1 MTTCEMCNYAGEH
14 AEFVDVF
21 GGLIV
26 CADFGGCIN
35 RQAAAQ
41 PHDYE
46 LAVLAQ
52 DRSAYE
58 KKRKEA
64 QQNGQRVSNL

>member
-1 MTTCEMCNYAGEH
+1 MATCEMRNYAGEP

-26 CADFGGCIN
+26 CADFGGCIS

-41 PHDYE
+41 PQNYE

-52 DRSAYE
+52 DRAAYE
-58 KKRKEA
+58 KRKEA
-64 QQNGQRVSNL
+64 QER

>member
-1 MTTCEMCNYAGEH
+1 MICEMCNYTAEP

-26 CADFGGCIN
+26 CADFGGCVN

-41 PHDYE
+41 PQNYE
-46 LAVLAQ
+46 IAVLAQ
-52 DRSAYE
+52 DRTAYD

>member
-1 MTTCEMCNYAGEH
+1 MICEMCNYAGEP

-41 PHDYE
+41 PQNYE
-46 LAVLAQ
+46 IAVLAQ
-52 DRSAYE
+52 DRTAYD

>member
-1 MTTCEMCNYAGEH
+1 MITCEMCNYAGEH

-21 GGLIV
+21 GGLVV

-35 RQAAAQ
+35 RQAER
-41 PHDYE
+41 PLDYE

-52 DRSAYE
+52 DRAAYE
-58 KKRKEA
+58 KRKEA
-64 QQNGQRVSNL
+64 QQNGQRISNL

>member
-1 MTTCEMCNYAGEH
+1 MICEMCNYAGEP

-21 GGLIV
+21 GGLVV
-26 CADFGGCIN
+26 CADFGGCVS

-52 DRSAYE
+52 DRAANCRLELTPMS
-58 KKRKEA
+58 
-64 QQNGQRVSNL
+64 GLTGLIG

>member
-1 MTTCEMCNYAGEH
+1 MTTCEMCNCAGEP
-14 AEFVDVF
+14 AEFVEVF

-26 CADFGGCIN
+26 CADFGGCIS

-46 LAVLAQ
+46 LTALAQ
-52 DRSAYE
+52 DRVAYDE
-58 KKRKEA
+58 KRNE
-64 QQNGQRVSNL
+64 S

>member
-1 MTTCEMCNYAGEH
+1 MTTCEMCNYSGEP

-21 GGLIV
+21 GGLVV

-35 RQAAAQ
+35 RQQAER
-41 PHDYE
+41 PLDYE
-46 LAVLAQ
+46 IAVLAQ
-52 DRSAYE
+52 DRTAYD

>member
-1 MTTCEMCNYAGEH
+1 MCNYAGEH

-21 GGLIV
+21 GGLVV
-26 CADFGGCIN
+26 CADFGGCLN

-46 LAVLAQ
+46 LAALAQ
-52 DRSAYE
+52 DRAAYE
-58 KKRKEA
+58 KRKEA
-64 QQNGQRVSNL
+64 RQNGQRISNL

>member
-1 MTTCEMCNYAGEH
+1 MICDFCNYAGEP

-35 RQAAAQ
+35 RQEAAQ
-41 PHDYE
+41 PHNYE
-46 LAVLAQ
+46 LAAQAQ
-52 DRSAYE
+52 DLAAYE
-58 KKRKEA
+58 KRKEA
-64 QQNGQRVSNL
+64 QEHGQRVSNL

>member
-1 MTTCEMCNYAGEH
+1 MICE
-14 AEFVDVF
+14 
-21 GGLIV
+21 I
-26 CADFGGCIN
+26 GGCIS

-52 DRSAYE
+52 DRAAYDE
-58 KKRKEA
+58 KRKEA
-64 QQNGQRVSNL
+64 RER

>member
-1 MTTCEMCNYAGEH
+1 MTVCEMCNYTAEP

-26 CADFGGCIN
+26 CADFGGCLN
-35 RQAAAQ
+35 RQQAER

-46 LAVLAQ
+46 FAALAS
-52 DRSAYE
+52 DRAAYDE
-58 KKRKEA
+58 KRKEA
-64 QQNGQRVSNL
+64 REHV